1 MGDVWI
7 RTISHSLVRAD
18 RVTEIASSRGS
29 VHEERGYSIK
39 AVAEGKA
46 YILIDNSDLEGT
58 TKARFAHAGRMQA
71 GLLLAVDEAS
81 TAAEPTVIS
90 YEQDGERWVIT
101 PTSDIAG
108 VSLPIAPAVGAAYTE

>member
-39 AVAEGKA
+39 AVAGGKA

-58 TKARFAHAGRMQA
+58 ANARFGHANRMQA
-71 GLLLAVDEAS
+71 ALLLAVDAAS
-81 TAAEPTVIS
+81 TVPESMVIS
-90 YEQDGERWVIT
+90 YEQDRERWILT
-101 PTSDIAG
+101 PASDIAG
-108 VSLPIAPAVGAAYTE
+108 ASVPATAAAKST

>member
-39 AVAEGKA
+39 AVAQGKA
-46 YILIDNSDLEGT
+46 YILIDNGDLEGT
-58 TKARFAHAGRMQA
+58 ANARFGHARRMQA
-71 GLLLAVDEAS
+71 ALLLAMDAAS
-81 TAAEPTVIS
+81 TAAASMVIS
-90 YEQDGERWVIT
+90 YEQDGERWVLT
-101 PTSDIAG
+101 PASDIAG
-108 VSLPIAPAVGAAYTE
+108 VTEPAVPMVKST